1 MDTNGQNN
9 AADLSRHESR
19 IALAVVEAAFP
30 GGTRLPAGGPETVK
44 LIESFAGK
52 DPIARQLVRG
62 ALWATEM
69 APLTRYGRPFSTLS
83 LEKRERFLEKWSESR
98 FRVVRETLRIAMA
111 PIRAAYFENDEITT
125 ILDLHQVKAPE
136 TVEEPRW
143 LQQMTNGREVE
154 EDLDLECEA
163 VVIGSGAG
171 GAAAAYELAKRG
183 RAVLMLESGH
193 YFDRRSFDGDPL
205 KAFNEVY
212 LGRGMTVA
220 LGNLTVPV
228 WAGRAVGGTTIINSA
243 TCYRTPEWT
252 LKSWAD
258 DFGLS
263 MLSSK
268 HLDPYFRGVEEMLQI
283 EPAKEPY
290 LGGVARVI
298 ARGSEKLHLAHGP
311 LPRNAP
317 TCDGQGV
324 CAFGCPTGAKRS
336 TDVSYIPAALGY
348 GAQLISGARVDK
360 IEIVAG
366 RARGVRGRL
375 SSGRTFRVK
384 AEVVVA
390 AGGTLMTP
398 LLLRKSGAC
407 LSSGWLGKNLSIHPS
422 AHVLAKFDED
432 IDMSRGIP
440 QSYGID
446 TFAREGIM
454 YEGGS
459 LTLKSIGGT
468 SPLAGRA
475 YMDFMANYRK
485 IALFG
490 FMLQDKSRGEVRQG
504 PKGLPLITYNMN
516 KEDLARVH
524 KALARLCEVFLEAGA
539 KNIWP
544 GVSGCDEIVD
554 RKGIERFRT
563 MRLKPSQLES
573 AAFHPLGTC
582 RIGTDPKK
590 SCVGPDCQAHDTAG
604 LYVTDGSAIPSSLGA
619 NPQVTIMALAT
630 RAAEIIDGRLG

>member
-1 MDTNGQNN
+1 MDTNGQKKPVGLNRYE
-9 AADLSRHESR
+9 LR

-30 GGTRLPAGGPETVK
+30 AGTRLPAGGPDTVK
-44 LIESFAGK
+44 FIESFMTK
-52 DPIARQLVRG
+52 DPLLAGLVHAG
-62 ALWATEM
+62 LWAVEM
-69 APLTRYGRPFSTLS
+69 SSLTRYARPFSTLS
-83 LEKRERFLEKWSESR
+83 LEKRERVLEKWSESR
-98 FRVVRETLRIAMA
+98 SRISRELLRAAMA
-111 PIRAAYFENDEITT
+111 PLRAAYFDNAGIKA
-125 ILDLHQVKAPE
+125 LLGLHRVEVPE
-136 TVEEPRW
+136 TIEEPRW
-143 LQQMTNGREVE
+143 LQQMTDGREAE

-205 KAFNEVY
+205 KAFSQLY
-212 LGRGMTVA
+212 LGRGLTVA
-220 LGNLTVPV
+220 LGNLSVPV

-252 LKSWAD
+252 LKRWAD

-263 MLSSK
+263 MLSSA

-283 EPAKEPY
+283 EPAKDPY
-290 LGGVARVI
+290 LGGPARVI
-298 ARGSEKLHLAHGP
+298 ARGAEKLRLAHGP

-317 TCDGQGV
+317 SCDGQGV

-348 GAQLISGARVDK
+348 GAQLISGARVEK
-360 IEIVAG
+360 VEIVAG
-366 RARGVRGRL
+366 RARGVRGRF
-375 SSGRTFRVK
+375 SSGRSFRVR
-384 AEVVVA
+384 ADVVVV

-422 AHVLAKFDED
+422 AHVLARFDED

-446 TFAREGIM
+446 TFAEEGIM

-459 LTLKSIGGT
+459 LTIDSIGGT

-475 YMDFMANYRK
+475 YMDFMADYRK
-485 IALFG
+485 IAMFG

-504 PKGLPLITYNMN
+504 PKGLPLITYNMC
-516 KEDLARVH
+516 KEDLVRVH
-524 KALARLCEVFLEAGA
+524 KGLTKLCEVYLEAGA

-544 GVSGCDEIVD
+544 GVAGCEDVVG

-582 RIGTDPKK
+582 RIGTDPKT
-590 SCVGPDCQAHDTAG
+590 SCVGPDHQAHDTAG
-604 LYVTDGSAIPSSLGA
+604 LYVTDGSAVPSSLGA
-619 NPQVTIMALAT
+619 NPQVTIMALAS